1 MATLLIVEDD
11 KQTNEAIC
19 EYLKSAGHKIVP
31 AFDGLEALKIFEQE
45 NIDLVV
51 LDIML
56 PKITGLGVLHELRK
70 KSSVPIIML
79 TAIEDEYTQVTSFDE
94 QADDYI
100 TKPFSMVLLGRSYGG
115 ILIAYSIEYRKELSN
130 MKKSIIT
137 PLAAVLCLSLLTGC
151 NAKDSSTPPDSQQTN
166 PPAQATVASANIS
179 DTSEAYEKLVAL
191 KTEDYKQQS
200 VADFN
205 QSLAPNN
212 GDISGLLDAQADVLA
227 SISPD
232 DKNYEFITVT
242 LAASLDELYCE
253 QMNDSVGL
261 SAYLKKEEQPL
272 EKLPGEESV
281 AGAEITYQ
289 FVFNAL
295 YRLNYTFSDPTQI
308 TVAERDSALQKFKT
322 EFQNYVDNLSEADLA
337 SSNIKTVLSEKADE
351 LENSLSTAKMKLS
364 CEVENVEVHNAG
376 EEIVNN

>member
-1 MATLLIVEDD
+1 
-11 KQTNEAIC
+11 
-19 EYLKSAGHKIVP
+19 
-31 AFDGLEALKIFEQE
+31 
-45 NIDLVV
+45 
-51 LDIML
+51 
-56 PKITGLGVLHELRK
+56 
-70 KSSVPIIML
+70 
-79 TAIEDEYTQVTSFDE
+79 
-94 QADDYI
+94 
-100 TKPFSMVLLGRSYGG
+100 
-115 ILIAYSIEYRKELSN
+115 

-281 AGAEITYQ
+281 A
-289 FVFNAL
+289 
-295 YRLNYTFSDPTQI
+295 
-308 TVAERDSALQKFKT
+308 ERDSALQKFKT
-322 EFQNYVDNLSEADLA
+322 EFQNYVDNLSEADLT

-376 EEIVNN
+376 EEVVNN

>member
-1 MATLLIVEDD
+1 MKYQPTKAV
-11 KQTNEAIC
+11 
-19 EYLKSAGHKIVP
+19 
-31 AFDGLEALKIFEQE
+31 
-45 NIDLVV
+45 
-51 LDIML
+51 
-56 PKITGLGVLHELRK
+56 TGLPVAAFATPYK
-70 KSSVPIIML
+70 KHIQYNINSNC
-79 TAIEDEYTQVTSFDE
+79 
-94 QADDYI
+94 
-100 TKPFSMVLLGRSYGG
+100 GG

-130 MKKSIIT
+130 MKKSIII
-137 PLAAVLCLSLLTGC
+137 PLAAVLCLSLLAGC
-151 NAKDSSTPPDSQQTN
+151 SAKDSSTPPNSKQANTS
-166 PPAQATVASANIS
+166 AQATVTSS
-179 DTSEAYEKLVAL
+179 DTSDAYEKLVAF
-191 KTEDYKQQS
+191 KTANYEQQS

-205 QSLAPNN
+205 QSLAPDN
-212 GDISGLLDAQADVLA
+212 GDISGLLDAQAEVLA
-227 SISPD
+227 NISPD
-232 DKNYEFITVT
+232 DENYEFITMT

-261 SAYLKKEEQPL
+261 SAYLKREERPL

>member
-1 MATLLIVEDD
+1 MQKILIVEDD
-11 KQTNEAIC
+11 LAIQALLHDFIQEAGYSV
-19 EYLKSAGHKIVP
+19 ELAS
-31 AFDGLEALKIFEQE
+31 DGVEALSRFSEQ
-45 NIDLVV
+45 NFDLVL

-56 PKITGLGVLHELRK
+56 PKIDGYGVCEVIRQ
-70 KSSVPIIML
+70 KSNVPII
-79 TAIEDEYTQVTSFDE
+79 
-94 QADDYI
+94 
-100 TKPFSMVLLGRSYGG
+100 
-115 ILIAYSIEYRKELSN
+115 
-130 MKKSIIT
+130 
-137 PLAAVLCLSLLTGC
+137 AAVLCLSLLTGC

>member
-1 MATLLIVEDD
+1 MQKILIVEDD
-11 KQTNEAIC
+11 LAIQALLHDFIQEAGYSV
-19 EYLKSAGHKIVP
+19 ELAQ
-31 AFDGLEALKIFEQE
+31 DGVEALSRFSEQ
-45 NIDLVV
+45 NFDLVL

-56 PKITGLGVLHELRK
+56 PKIDGYGVCEVIRQ
-70 KSSVPIIML
+70 KSNVPIIML
-79 TAIEDEYTQVTSFDE
+79 TALDGEESQIKGLDL
-94 QADDYI
+94 QANDYI
-100 TKPFSMVLLGRSYGG
+100 TKPFSMPVLIRKIAAILRRTSKQEDTPHIMSYGG

-295 YRLNYTFSDPTQI
+295 TEAKLPGEGGTKKRCKPRKKACSGAFWRPREDLNLRPHAQE
-308 TVAERDSALQKFKT
+308 ACAL
-322 EFQNYVDNLSEADLA
+322 
-337 SSNIKTVLSEKADE
+337 SS
-351 LENSLSTAKMKLS
+351 
-364 CEVENVEVHNAG
+364 
-376 EEIVNN
+376 

>member
-1 MATLLIVEDD
+1 M
-11 KQTNEAIC
+11 
-19 EYLKSAGHKIVP
+19 
-31 AFDGLEALKIFEQE
+31 
-45 NIDLVV
+45 
-51 LDIML
+51 
-56 PKITGLGVLHELRK
+56 
-70 KSSVPIIML
+70 
-79 TAIEDEYTQVTSFDE
+79 
-94 QADDYI
+94 
-100 TKPFSMVLLGRSYGG
+100 
-115 ILIAYSIEYRKELSN
+115 
-130 MKKSIIT
+130 
-137 PLAAVLCLSLLTGC
+137 
-151 NAKDSSTPPDSQQTN
+151 
-166 PPAQATVASANIS
+166 
-179 DTSEAYEKLVAL
+179 
-191 KTEDYKQQS
+191 
-200 VADFN
+200 
-205 QSLAPNN
+205 
-212 GDISGLLDAQADVLA
+212 LA

-232 DKNYEFITVT
+232 DENYEFITMT

-261 SAYLKKEEQPL
+261 SAYLKREERPL

-295 YRLNYTFSDPTQI
+295 YRLNYTFSDLTQI

>member
-1 MATLLIVEDD
+1 
-11 KQTNEAIC
+11 
-19 EYLKSAGHKIVP
+19 
-31 AFDGLEALKIFEQE
+31 
-45 NIDLVV
+45 
-51 LDIML
+51 
-56 PKITGLGVLHELRK
+56 
-70 KSSVPIIML
+70 
-79 TAIEDEYTQVTSFDE
+79 
-94 QADDYI
+94 
-100 TKPFSMVLLGRSYGG
+100 
-115 ILIAYSIEYRKELSN
+115 

-137 PLAAVLCLSLLTGC
+137 PLAAVLCLSLLAGC

-322 EFQNYVDNLSEADLA
+322 EFQNYVDNLNEADLA

>member
-1 MATLLIVEDD
+1 MPSFSVTSLSPIRLFA
-11 KQTNEAIC
+11 
-19 EYLKSAGHKIVP
+19 
-31 AFDGLEALKIFEQE
+31 
-45 NIDLVV
+45 V
-51 LDIML
+51 LMVREEI
-56 PKITGLGVLHELRK
+56 PR
-70 KSSVPIIML
+70 SL
-79 TAIEDEYTQVTSFDE
+79 TA
-94 QADDYI
+94 
-100 TKPFSMVLLGRSYGG
+100 FSSSALGIRFPSASSSRMSICACAVLLSVLVLSAPARS
-115 ILIAYSIEYRKELSN
+115 SS
-130 MKKSIIT
+130 
-137 PLAAVLCLSLLTGC
+137 AVMS
-151 NAKDSSTPPDSQQTN
+151 
-166 PPAQATVASANIS
+166 
-179 DTSEAYEKLVAL
+179 
-191 KTEDYKQQS
+191 YKQQS

>member
-1 MATLLIVEDD
+1 
-11 KQTNEAIC
+11 
-19 EYLKSAGHKIVP
+19 
-31 AFDGLEALKIFEQE
+31 
-45 NIDLVV
+45 
-51 LDIML
+51 
-56 PKITGLGVLHELRK
+56 
-70 KSSVPIIML
+70 
-79 TAIEDEYTQVTSFDE
+79 
-94 QADDYI
+94 
-100 TKPFSMVLLGRSYGG
+100 
-115 ILIAYSIEYRKELSN
+115 

-137 PLAAVLCLSLLTGC
+137 PLAAVLCLSLLAGC

-232 DKNYEFITVT
+232 DENYEFITVT

>member
-1 MATLLIVEDD
+1 MPLLQLHIKTYSIQYQFKLRRYSD
-11 KQTNEAIC
+11 
-19 EYLKSAGHKIVP
+19 S
-31 AFDGLEALKIFEQE
+31 
-45 NIDLVV
+45 V
-51 LDIML
+51 LDRVQKGAL
-56 PKITGLGVLHELRK
+56 QYE
-70 KSSVPIIML
+70 
-79 TAIEDEYTQVTSFDE
+79 
-94 QADDYI
+94 
-100 TKPFSMVLLGRSYGG
+100 
-115 ILIAYSIEYRKELSN
+115 
-130 MKKSIIT
+130 KSIIT

-261 SAYLKKEEQPL
+261 SAYLKRKNSRW
-272 EKLPGEESV
+272 KNFRV
-281 AGAEITYQ
+281 
-289 FVFNAL
+289 
-295 YRLNYTFSDPTQI
+295 RK
-308 TVAERDSALQKFKT
+308 ALQEQKLLI
-322 EFQNYVDNLSEADLA
+322 NLFLMPYTD
-337 SSNIKTVLSEKADE
+337 
-351 LENSLSTAKMKLS
+351 
-364 CEVENVEVHNAG
+364 
-376 EEIVNN
+376 